1 MRKQDVMEHI
11 ARLKA
16 ASPAKV
22 LAAFEPL
29 EEAVESFFTKDV
41 ELERAIGETLYQV
54 AFNYEYR
61 NTVYEHQEVMPAF
74 GTDYP
79 KGYEDARD
87 LFDGGGAWEEMASI
101 PAEEFAKAFAG
112 ETASNPYIQRWIEKI
127 RSSRGAI
134 VPGLEA
140 ISAFC
145 EADAT
150 NNGLTIFFGKQGKV
164 VSSPTRAQTADRV
177 YNIGGYQE
185 IIETYG
191 LGLYVPK

>member
-1 MRKQDVMEHI
+1 MRKQDVIEHI
-11 ARLKA
+11 DRLKA

-22 LAAFEPL
+22 LAAFDPL
-29 EEAVESFFTKDV
+29 EEAVEAFFTKDV

-61 NTVYEHQEVMPAF
+61 NTVYEHQEIMPSF
-74 GTDYP
+74 
-79 KGYEDARD
+79 
-87 LFDGGGAWEEMASI
+87 SI

-127 RSSRGAI
+127 RSSRGSI

-150 NNGLTIFFGKQGKV
+150 SNGLAVFFGQQGKV

-185 IIETYG
+185 IIETYE
-191 LGLYVPK
+191 LGIYVQK

>member
-1 MRKQDVMEHI
+1 MSIGIRSTSTRKSCRHLAQTTRKAMRMRGI
-11 ARLKA
+11 
-16 ASPAKV
+16 
-22 LAAFEPL
+22 
-29 EEAVESFFTKDV
+29 
-41 ELERAIGETLYQV
+41 
-54 AFNYEYR
+54 
-61 NTVYEHQEVMPAF
+61 
-74 GTDYP
+74 
-79 KGYEDARD
+79 
-87 LFDGGGAWEEMASI
+87 SI

>member
-29 EEAVESFFTKDV
+29 EEAVEAFFTKDV

-101 PAEEFAKAFAG
+101 PADP
-112 ETASNPYIQRWIEKI
+112 SRQRNLPRHLREKRHPTRI
-127 RSSRGAI
+127 SSDGSRKYD
-134 VPGLEA
+134 P
-140 ISAFC
+140 
-145 EADAT
+145 
-150 NNGLTIFFGKQGKV
+150 QGGP
-164 VSSPTRAQTADRV
+164 SSPAWKQSAPSAKQTRPIT
-177 YNIGGYQE
+177 G
-185 IIETYG
+185 
-191 LGLYVPK
+191 